1 MFRTPKYKTI
11 IHEIYNYMYD
21 IPRYDFGIQEIS
33 VRFRAV
39 RNIYLNYVMFV
50 NSHFTARRSRIVPL

>member
-1 MFRTPKYKTI
+1 MYRTPKYKTV

-39 RNIYLNYVMFV
+39 RNIY
-50 NSHFTARRSRIVPL
+50 